1 MNAIPTT
8 FVVSANGTVV
18 YRHDGAIN
26 APELTKVLGII
37 EELKIDAPVHH
48 SHEHCAFCH
57 SGYGAMSIGRLS
69 IRRISFWKQ
78 GIVGPKPRSSAVALG
93 DVALCGVCN
102 QSIEDSEVEM
112 AQTLRR
118 FVRERL
124 GSGSRDN
131 IRAELIRSYGQFV
144 SYEPAKSG
152 FGWLLWA
159 SPWLILMIAGGAI
172 FLVQRRRRP
181 HV

>member
-1 MNAIPTT
+1 M
-8 FVVSANGTVV
+8 
-18 YRHDGAIN
+18 R
-26 APELTKVLGII
+26 K
-37 EELKIDAPVHH
+37 LKIDAPVNH
-48 SHEHCAFCH
+48 SYEHCAFCH
-57 SGYGAMSIGRLS
+57 SGYGAIVDRPDCQSGGSVSETGQLS
-69 IRRISFWKQ
+69 DPNLEAR
-78 GIVGPKPRSSAVALG
+78 AVALG
-93 DVALCGVCN
+93 RTLRCVVCAN

-124 GSGSRDN
+124 GSGESENN

-152 FGWLLWA
+152 FGLLLWG
-159 SPWLILMIAGGAI
+159 SPWLVLMIAGGAI
-172 FLVQRRRRP
+172 FLAQQRRRP

>member
-37 EELKIDAPVHH
+37 EGVKIDAPVHH

-57 SGYGAMSIGRLS
+57 SGYDANVDRPDCQSGGSVSGNRA
-69 IRRISFWKQ
+69 
-78 GIVGPKPRSSAVALG
+78 IVGPNLEAVRSPWGVRCAVCA
-93 DVALCGVCN
+93 N
-102 QSIEDSEVEM
+102 QSIEDSVEM

-124 GSGSRDN
+124 GSGEEDN

-159 SPWLILMIAGGAI
+159 TPWLILMIAGAAI
-172 FLVQRRRRP
+172 FLAQGRRRP

>member
-1 MNAIPTT
+1 MLRSTILMNTVI
-8 FVVSANGTVV
+8 FVILAM
-18 YRHDGAIN
+18 
-26 APELTKVLGII
+26 APL
-37 EELKIDAPVHH
+37 
-48 SHEHCAFCH
+48 
-57 SGYGAMSIGRLS
+57 SIGQTVNPADQFLESGQLS
-69 IRRISFWKQ
+69 DPNLEAR
-78 GIVGPKPRSSAVALG
+78 AVALG
-93 DVALCGVCN
+93 RTLRCVVCAN

-124 GSGSRDN
+124 GSGESEDN

-144 SYEPAKSG
+144 SYEPVTSG

-159 SPWLILMIAGGAI
+159 SPWLILMIAGASI
-172 FLVQRRRRP
+172 FLAQGRRRP